1 MPWEAIMSEQEFF
14 ERALSNWKAFVEFCE
29 KLNGLWIFRG
39 QKNNWHL
46 QTRLERACEEFD
58 LLKYAA
64 QIEFQLIREFRRR
77 YKGDDRDLVDKDTLY
92 CLALMQHHGAPTRL
106 LDCTYSPFVAA
117 YFALETK
124 PKKERGKPSI
134 VYCFK
139 NDWLDKEPRKYASEN
154 LLVERSDNDR
164 VRRDDE
170 CFKKLYMSENPRKFV
185 SPENAFNLNERL
197 IIQKGVF
204 LCPGMITDT
213 FLSNLK
219 QLKGWHNE
227 DAVIKVKLEFD
238 LGTRKK
244 ALNELHNMN
253 VDRATL
259 FPGLDGFTESLRPR
273 LPYFKKLEWKGRGKS

>member
-1 MPWEAIMSEQEFF
+1 MSEQEFF
-14 ERALSNWKAFVEFCE
+14 ERPLSNWKEFVEFCDNLYG
-29 KLNGLWIFRG
+29 KWIFRG
-39 QKNNWHL
+39 QANDWDL

-58 LLKYAA
+58 LLDYAA
-64 QIEFQLIREFRRR
+64 PIEFQLIREFRRR
-77 YKGDDRDLVDKDTLY
+77 YKGDDCNLVHNDTLY

-124 PKKERGKPSI
+124 PKEERKKPSI
-134 VYCFK
+134 VYCFN
-139 NDWLDKEPRKYASEN
+139 NDWLDKEPRKYACES
-154 LLVERSDNDR
+154 LLVKRSDDDL

-170 CFKKLYMSENPRKFV
+170 SFKELYMSDSPKKFV
-185 SPENAFNLNERL
+185 SAENAFNLNERL

-219 QLKGWHNE
+219 QLGGWHNE
-227 DAVIKVKLEFD
+227 DAVIKVKLKFD
-238 LGTRKK
+238 LDAPKK
-244 ALNELHNMN
+244 ALEELHNMN
-253 VDRATL
+253 VNRATL

-273 LPYFKKLEWKGRGKS
+273 LPYFYTLKRKGRGKS

>member
-1 MPWEAIMSEQEFF
+1 MYEREFF
-14 ERALSNWKAFVEFCE
+14 ERTLSSWKEFVEFCD
-29 KLNGLWIFRG
+29 KLNGLWIYRG
-39 QKNNWHL
+39 QEKDWAL
-46 QTRLERACEEFD
+46 ETRLERACKEFD
-58 LLKYAA
+58 LLEYAE

-77 YKGDDRDLVDKDTLY
+77 YKGNDRDLVCEDTLY

-124 PKKERGKPSI
+124 PKEERDEPSI

-139 NDWLDKEPRKYASEN
+139 NDWLNKEARKQASES
-154 LLVERSDNDR
+154 LIVKRSDNDR

-170 CFKKLYMSENPRKFV
+170 FFKKLYMSVSPKKFV
-185 SPENAFNLNERL
+185 SAENAFNLNERL

-204 LCPGMITDT
+204 LCPGMISTA
-213 FLSNLK
+213 FQSNLK
-219 QLKGWHNE
+219 QLGGWHNK

-273 LPYFKKLEWKGRGKS
+273 LPYFKNLEWKGRRKS